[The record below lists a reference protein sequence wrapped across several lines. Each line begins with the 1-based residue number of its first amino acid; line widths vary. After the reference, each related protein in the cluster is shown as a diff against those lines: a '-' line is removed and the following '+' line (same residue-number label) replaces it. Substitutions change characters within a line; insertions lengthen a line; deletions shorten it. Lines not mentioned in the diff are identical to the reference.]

1 MDQEA
6 MHAHVDVWPAALI
19 EVLSIGRGDLTLTVG
34 GSDEDRERAK
44 RMIGDMLRAGYAI
57 FVETD
62 EGPRKVE
69 AFDPNRMT
77 YIVREET
84 PSGTPPEGQAAA
96 KPKRA
101 RKTATRKVPVA
112 SSRATAVG
120 RTAGG

>member
-6 MHAHVDVWPAALI
+6 MHAHIDVWPAATI

-34 GSDEDRERAK
+34 GTDEDRERAK
-44 RMIGDMLRAGYAI
+44 RMIADMLRAGYAI

-84 PSGTPPEGQAAA
+84 PSGTPPGEQAGA

-112 SSRATAVG
+112 GSRATAVG